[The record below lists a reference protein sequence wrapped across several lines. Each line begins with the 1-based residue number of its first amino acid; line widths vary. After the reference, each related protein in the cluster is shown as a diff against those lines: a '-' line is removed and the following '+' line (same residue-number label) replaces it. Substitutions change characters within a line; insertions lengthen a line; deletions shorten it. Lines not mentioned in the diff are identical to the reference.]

1 MDADEDGDGGGWDV
15 DDDLE
20 LPPDLVSNI
29 IVQKGIWQ
37 LFLFSMFCSCHLEYY
52 IIMICFILVT
62 KYVTYWDHWM

>member
-29 IVQKGIWQ
+29 IVQDGKSAIVPI
-37 LFLFSMFCSCHLEYY
+37 F
-52 IIMICFILVT
+52 
-62 KYVTYWDHWM
+62 YVL